1 MEIRSGLVKRNVGL
15 SLVHLMSLFV
25 SLTINLSAES
35 IRFVSFS
42 VIRVLRYFFK
52 KTAKFE
58 PCSSSVLEYLWCL
71 NL

>member
-42 VIRVLRYFFK
+42 VLRYFFK